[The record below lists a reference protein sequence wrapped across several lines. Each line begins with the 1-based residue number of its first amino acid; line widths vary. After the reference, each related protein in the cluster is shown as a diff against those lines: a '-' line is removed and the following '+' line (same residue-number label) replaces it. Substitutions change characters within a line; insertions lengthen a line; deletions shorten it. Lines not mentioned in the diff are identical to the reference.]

1 MHPTTLLYSEQT
13 KYNNNYFQLCYVRQ
27 TDRRRRWVMST
38 VRLFH
43 RFIRFFGVLLL
54 TTMAALDDTSLKSR
68 LATKGRKR

>member
-1 MHPTTLLYSEQT
+1 M
-13 KYNNNYFQLCYVRQ
+13 LCQ
-27 TDRRRRWVMST
+27 ADRRRKWVMST

-68 LATKGRKR
+68 LATKGRKRERERRRKKTRNAILFDII